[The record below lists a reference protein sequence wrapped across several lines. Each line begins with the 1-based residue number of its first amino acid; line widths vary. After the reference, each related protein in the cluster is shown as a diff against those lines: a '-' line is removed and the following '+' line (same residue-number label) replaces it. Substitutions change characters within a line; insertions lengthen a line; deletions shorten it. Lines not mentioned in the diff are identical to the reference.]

1 MPELTR
7 FTKDPNAVLDYS
19 YDYIEWLDGDT
30 ISSHLVTVAAPVGD
44 TTPLTVNSSS
54 VVGSKVVMWLGGGTV
69 GTTYLVT
76 VHIVTSAGR
85 ADDRT
90 TRVVVVER

>member
-1 MPELTR
+1 M
-7 FTKDPNAVLDYS
+7 
-19 YDYIEWLDGDT
+19 
-30 ISSHLVTVAAPVGD
+30 
-44 TTPLTVNSSS
+44 
-54 VVGSKVVMWLGGGTV
+54 GSKVVMWLGGGTV